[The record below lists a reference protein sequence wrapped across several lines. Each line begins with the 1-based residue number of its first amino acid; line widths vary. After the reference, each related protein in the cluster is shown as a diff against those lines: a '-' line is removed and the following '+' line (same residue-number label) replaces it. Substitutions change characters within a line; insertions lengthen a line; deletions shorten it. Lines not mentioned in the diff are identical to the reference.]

1 MLKLFISDIDGCVSE
16 PYQPYDLETLTEV
29 ARLANEAGL
38 PGETDRP
45 AFSLCSGRSYAYVEA
60 VTQMLGLK
68 SSVLF
73 ESGGGLFDP
82 VEATVVWNPV
92 FTDEV
97 EEQLDAFQRWVMEEL
112 MPGTSIMY
120 DHGKH
125 AQRGI
130 VTTDADELAMAVE
143 RIRERVAQH
152 HPDLIAFDTPV
163 SVDVVAR
170 GITKRQGI
178 EWLCG
183 RYGLSMDEAAFIG
196 DTNGDLPA
204 LEAVGAAFAPAN
216 AVDEVR
222 RRVANVTDASVARGV
237 LEAYH
242 WCLQANEEEAA
253 GLARSA

>member
-1 MLKLFISDIDGCVSE
+1 MIKLFISDIDGCISE
-16 PYQPYDLETLTEV
+16 PYCSYDLETLVEV
-29 ARLANEAGL
+29 ARLAVEAGL

-68 SSVLF
+68 TAVLF

-92 FTDEV
+92 FTQEV
-97 EEQLDAFQRWVMEEL
+97 EAQLDEFQRWVLEEL

-130 VTTDADELAMAVE
+130 VTTDPDELAEAVE
-143 RIRERVAQH
+143 RIYERIDTH

-163 SVDVVAR
+163 SVDVVAE

-178 EWLCG
+178 EWLCR
-183 RYGLSMDEAAFIG
+183 RYGLSMDEVAFIG

-204 LEAVGAAFAPAN
+204 LEAVGTPFAPAN
-216 AVDEVR
+216 AAGEVR
-222 RRVANVTDASVARGV
+222 ARVKHVTKGAVAEAV
-237 LEAYH
+237 LEAYR
-242 WCLQANEEEAA
+242 WCVQANREQAA